1 MITVRNPGALTLVED
16 LGRPGLA
23 AQGVPRSGA
32 ADRRALIAGNRLLDN
47 PDGAPAL
54 EMTMGGLEV
63 RAEDDLLVALTGAEA
78 PAWIDG
84 EEVGHGEVLALRR
97 GATLRVGVPRWGL
110 RTYLAVRGGIA
121 VPAVLG
127 SRSFDVLSGIGPEPL
142 REGHCLAVG
151 RVTTDLATVDA
162 VGQAPR
168 SGPVLMLDA
177 LPGPRLDWFA
187 PAARAALFAA
197 PFTVT
202 EHGDRV
208 GVRLRGARL
217 ERVRTGEL
225 PSEGVVA
232 GAIQVPP
239 DGQPL
244 IFGPDHPVTGGYPVI
259 AVLTENARDAS
270 AQLRPGQ
277 QVRFRH
283 RGSWPALDPGTVH
296 PSEG

>member
-1 MITVRNPGALTLVED
+1 M
-16 LGRPGLA
+16 
-23 AQGVPRSGA
+23 
-32 ADRRALIAGNRLLDN
+32 
-47 PDGAPAL
+47 
-54 EMTMGGLEV
+54 
-63 RAEDDLLVALTGAEA
+63 
-78 PAWIDG
+78 
-84 EEVGHGEVLALRR
+84 
-97 GATLRVGVPRWGL
+97 
-110 RTYLAVRGGIA
+110 
-121 VPAVLG
+121 
-127 SRSFDVLSGIGPEPL
+127 
-142 REGHCLAVG
+142 
-151 RVTTDLATVDA
+151 TTDLATVDA

-283 RGSWPALDPGTVH
+283 RGSWPALDPGPVH